1 MNIEITGEHNGVTK
15 RIAVWEYTK
24 EVVPGEPIDVE
35 EEIMAELRKH
45 MRHYI
50 QTVVKNGQRTDW
62 VY

>member
-1 MNIEITGEHNGVTK
+1 MNIEITGEHKGVTK

-50 QTVVKNGQRTDW
+50 QTVVKNESNRKN
-62 VY
+62 